1 MMRARDESL
10 IAMLV
15 LIGVTLYIGSQL
27 FSVKVQCAPYYT
39 VYGIVVDEAGVK
51 LSGVLVQVYSSSGAF
66 IDQSSTDSDGYFALM
81 LESGQQYKLCFS
93 KAGYAKVEKTINV
106 VGNMNVS
113 TITLPRAL
121 KLYCSALRLVVSLG
135 SKITIPFTV
144 SNEGDTL
151 ETVEF
156 IVYKPSDWSARILDQ
171 YNHEITDI
179 YLPPSSKQN
188 LQLELCTPSTAS
200 VDTEYGIALAAIGT
214 LKCYLTITVYV
225 KPPVTVSG
233 RLVDEMGNAVEN
245 AIVDVYS
252 SDGFLVKS
260 ATSGMAGYFTI
271 ELGSSNSYMLYFSKP
286 GYVKYTKS
294 IMLGDENLDLG
305 EIVLQRKIQLYS
317 STLELTVEPGRRLSI
332 PFTIKNSG
340 EDYETVKLSTENP
353 EDWIIRTLTQN
364 NREASRFILSPKEN
378 LNLQLEVTV
387 PSTVS
392 IGEYTLRLIATNS
405 INSSLEF
412 KVKIQPLSENIVFCQ
427 FPGKTVTPGNTAKF
441 QVKIKN
447 PTDVEQRFSISINPR
462 PPGWG
467 ISVKSS
473 SGEAISD
480 IMLDGGGSA
489 DLIVEVSTPSNVN
502 DGEYDFLFT
511 AKSQTISGELLIRL
525 IVERPKPCIE
535 LTAVPPYL
543 DVYAGS
549 SARFKIKVSNTGGYD
564 QLLNLTAEEIPDGLR
579 VWFEDANKQEIT
591 RIYVETGSSKEFYVA
606 VSTPKEYKLGLYS
619 FTVSVADLNVR
630 STTDLTLNVIGLYRI
645 TITTTNFYTSLSV
658 GGETTFDVTVK
669 NAGTQEITNVRVVA
683 VTGSIPDGFT
693 VDVTPSYTSSLKAD
707 EDYTFTV
714 TIKTEADV
722 NAGNYYID
730 FNVLSDQAESKT
742 FTLRVEV
749 FHGTS
754 WIIYGGAL
762 IVVAVIGLLVVY
774 RKIGRR

>member
-1 MMRARDESL
+1 MIRMGDTSL
-10 IAMLV
+10 IAILL
-15 LIGVTLYIGSQL
+15 LITVTLCMESQQTFL
-27 FSVKVQCAPYYT
+27 KVQCAQYYT
-39 VYGIVVDEAGVK
+39 VYGVVLDDSRVK
-51 LSGVLVQVYSSSGAF
+51 LDDVLVQAYSLSGAF
-66 IDQSSTDSDGYFALM
+66 IDQSLTDSDGYFALT

-93 KAGYAKVEKTINV
+93 KAGYIKVEKTITV
-106 VGNMNVS
+106 SSNMNVG

-121 KLYCSALRLVVSLG
+121 KLYSSALRLVAGLG
-135 SKITIPFTV
+135 SKIIIPFIV
-144 SNEGDTL
+144 SNEGDTI

-156 IVYKPSDWSARILDQ
+156 IVYKPSRWSAKILDQ
-171 YNHEITDI
+171 NNHEITEI

-188 LQLELCTPSTAS
+188 LQLELCIPTTAS
-200 VDTEYGIALAAIGT
+200 VDTEYDIALAAIGT
-214 LKCYLTITVYV
+214 LNYYLTMTVYV
-225 KPPVTVSG
+225 KPSVTVSG

-245 AIVDVYS
+245 ATVDVYS

-260 ATSGMAGYFTI
+260 VTSRMAGYFTI
-271 ELGSSNSYMLYFSKP
+271 GLGSSNSYMLYFSKS

-305 EIVLQRKIQLYS
+305 EIVLQREIQLYS

-364 NREASRFILSPKEN
+364 SREASRFILSPKEN

-392 IGEYTLRLIATNS
+392 IGEYTLRLVAASS

-427 FPGKTVTPGNTAKF
+427 FPGKTVTPGNTVKF

-447 PTDVEQRFSISINPR
+447 PTDVEQRFGISIDPR

-467 ISVKSS
+467 ISVESS
-473 SGEAISD
+473 SGEAVSD

-489 DLIVEVSTPSNVN
+489 DLIVEVSAPSNVN
-502 DGEYDFLFT
+502 DGEYIFLFT
-511 AKSQTISGELLIRL
+511 AKSQAISGELLIRL
-525 IVERPKPCIE
+525 IVERQKPCIE

-549 SARFKIKVSNTGGYD
+549 STRFKIKVSNTGGYD
-564 QLLNLTAEEIPDGLR
+564 QLLNLTAEEIPDGLK

-591 RIYVETGSSKEFYVA
+591 RMYVETGSSKEFYVA
-606 VSTPKEYKLGLYS
+606 VSIPKEQKLGLYS

-630 STTDLTLNVIGLYRI
+630 SITDLTLNVLGLYQL
-645 TITTTNFYTSLSV
+645 TVTTTNFYTSLSV

-669 NAGTQEITNVRVVA
+669 NTGTQEITNVRVAA

-693 VDVTPSYTSSLKAD
+693 VDVTPSYTSTLKAD
-707 EDYTFTV
+707 EEYTFTI

-730 FNVLSDQAESKT
+730 FNVLSDQAESKK
-742 FTLRVEV
+742 FTLRAEV
-749 FHGTS
+749 FHETS

-762 IVVAVIGLLVVY
+762 IMVAIIGLFLVY